1 MALIL
6 EINTAL
12 LKSLTFIFVV
22 IMYIIIEEYICIS
35 WEQALLGKTFTQW
48 KMVAISK

>member
-12 LKSLTFIFVV
+12 LIILATIITTAMLAPNSRLLNSLIPDEPEVR
-22 IMYIIIEEYICIS
+22 EGR
-35 WEQALLGKTFTQW
+35 A
-48 KMVAISK
+48 A

>member
-12 LKSLTFIFVV
+12 LKSFTLTSMFVV
-22 IMYIIIEEYICIS
+22 VMYIIEEYICIS
-35 WEQALLGKTFTQW
+35 
-48 KMVAISK
+48 

>member
-12 LKSLTFIFVV
+12 LKSFTLTSMFVV
-22 IMYIIIEEYICIS
+22 MYIIEEYICIS
-35 WEQALLGKTFTQW
+35 
-48 KMVAISK
+48 